1 MQGASHGAVEEGDRW
16 KCGGDLPL
24 SVPNS
29 SLNSREEAVNQT
41 NADGHNSDQQNHST
55 DGEGGSQNV
64 AARL

>member
-1 MQGASHGAVEEGDRW
+1 MEVRGW
-16 KCGGDLPL
+16 GGLPL

-41 NADGHNSDQQNHST
+41 NAVGHNSDQQNHST
-55 DGEGGSQNV
+55 DGEGGPQNV